1 MILPF
6 NGCMGS
12 QQQMYCFFTTTAKG
26 LPDYVVHRSLS
37 MVDGMNEIRVK
48 TFIKHT
54 S

>member
-1 MILPF
+1 
-6 NGCMGS
+6 
-12 QQQMYCFFTTTAKG
+12 MYGFTTANVLFFTTTAKG